1 MNRATSAALATLS
14 LLAVAALTA
23 CGGTGDADS
32 GSDSA
37 VGEPATTAPSTKE
50 TSASERLARTM
61 VTTSDVKGLR
71 VAEPDEEFRFARTPD
86 EVTLDK
92 PVCAPLAHA
101 MNQLPL
107 GDPEA
112 DLTRVVS
119 GQRDTGAPGSDSANG
134 IGFTYI
140 TLTAHRSGDAKSAF
154 AGVRKAVE
162 SCGGG
167 FTAEANGAK
176 TPYDSVT
183 PEQVTPAGDE
193 SLGFKATMTSLGV
206 PHVLHTEVVR
216 SGDVLAV
223 HFSVDGMAI
232 ANRRP
237 SDAKLSP
244 TVVNA
249 QNHKLG

>member
-1 MNRATSAALATLS
+1 MHRATSAALATLS

-37 VGEPATTAPSTKE
+37 VGEPTTTAPSTKE
-50 TSASERLARTM
+50 PGAAERLARTM
-61 VTTSDVKGLR
+61 VTTSDVEGFS

-107 GDPEA
+107 GEPEA

-119 GQRDTGAPGSDSANG
+119 GQRDTGSPGTGTANG

-140 TLTAHRSGDAKSAF
+140 TLTAHRSGGAKSAF
-154 AGVRKAVE
+154 TGVRKAVE

-183 PEQVTPAGDE
+183 AEQVTPAGDE
-193 SLGFKATMTSLGV
+193 SLGFKATMTTLGV

-232 ANRRP
+232 ADRRP

-249 QNHKLG
+249 QNRKLG

>member
-1 MNRATSAALATLS
+1 MNRATPAALATLS
-14 LLAVAALTA
+14 LLSLTALTA
-23 CGGTGDADS
+23 CGGTGDS
-32 GSDSA
+32 GSGA
-37 VGEPATTAPSTKE
+37 APATTAPSTKE
-50 TSASERLARTM
+50 PTAAERLARTM

-71 VAEPDEEFRFARTPD
+71 VAEPDDEFRFARTPD

-107 GDPEA
+107 GAPEA

-119 GQRDTGAPGSDSANG
+119 GQRDTGTETETANG

-140 TLTAHRSGDAKSAF
+140 TLTAHRSGDAQSAF
-154 AGVRKAVE
+154 AGVRKAVG

-183 PEQVTPAGDE
+183 AEKVTPAGDE

-216 SGDVLAV
+216 SGDLLAV
-223 HFSVDGMAI
+223 HFSVDGLAI

-249 QNHKLG
+249 QKAKLG